1 VPSSI
6 DDRIVAMSFD
16 NQRFEERIAAT
27 IASLDRLQ
35 RSLDFTSAQTRFADN
50 TAAMIASMDK
60 LRASLDFT
68 SAQTQFAGSMAATM
82 GSLAKLH
89 TSLDFSQSKKGF
101 EQVAAAAS
109 RVNLAGI
116 ASAVDGIA
124 SKFSAMG
131 AIAFT
136 VLQNVV
142 NKAIDAG
149 ARIASSLSLNLVI
162 EGFKEYETNMNSIQT
177 IMSNTRADA
186 TTLQDVNKA
195 LDQLNE
201 YSDQTIYNFG
211 EMARNIGTFTAAG
224 IDLET
229 SVSGIKG
236 IANLAA
242 ISGSNSQQAS
252 TAMYQLSQALASG
265 SVKLMDWNS
274 IVNAGMGG
282 EVFQK
287 ALFETG
293 KALGTIADTPID
305 QSFEAWKEA
314 GNTFRGSLETG
325 WITAEVLTNTLAGFT
340 GDLTEA
346 QILSMGYTQEQTA
359 AILEMGQV
367 GKDAATK
374 VKTLTQLIS
383 TVKESIGS
391 GWSASFRLIFGDFEE
406 ASKLFTNINNTLG
419 KFIGTSSDARN
430 EILKTWHDFGG
441 RDALIEALTNAFDG
455 LMSILRPIRDAFQD
469 IFPPMTA
476 ERLLI
481 LTDRFRTFTEGLKL
495 VPAQVVA
502 VRNIFKGVF
511 SAFRIGI
518 EVVKEIFGVFG
529 HIFGLFQAAG
539 PSEGFLKWAGG
550 VGKAVTELSESLIE
564 GGGIAKFFD
573 TIKDVIDSFAS
584 GVQGK
589 FTTSTD
595 KVLEIANKL
604 GLVFSDLRDKIKAFV
619 SGGVENAKDVLEEI
633 GEKLDIV
640 GRIGRK
646 LGDVWDFIKAGLVR
660 LMDVF
665 GAFGSF
671 VLEALGDLPQE
682 LANIFGTADYSQA
695 LDAVNTGLFAGL
707 VLIFR
712 GFLKEFQ
719 GDVGGVFTSLSDA
732 LKELTGVLSAMQT
745 NIKADAILKIAIAL
759 GILVAAMVVLSF
771 LDAGALTR
779 SLAAMAG
786 GLGELIGMIAFLTL
800 ITTGPM
806 GAAKLAL
813 LTGSLILLSVAVL
826 LLSVAMQNLSTLD
839 WEEIAKGLTAV
850 GGLLLMLTVAIGPLS
865 ENSGGMIRAGLGLI
879 VIGIGLN
886 ILALAMKSFAEMEWE
901 AMGQGLTGVYGGL
914 MAIGI
919 AVSAMPNNLVLTGVG
934 LIAIAIALNIL
945 ALALKSFAEMSWA
958 EMGKGMA
965 AMATSLLILAG
976 AMYLLPNGALLALQG
991 AGLLAI
997 GIGLVAM
1004 ATAIQ
1009 MLGSM
1014 SWENMIKGLY
1024 GIAGVL
1030 IILAGAAFLMQGSL
1044 AGAAA
1049 MVIMGLALKLLAQ
1062 GIKAFAG
1069 IPWAD
1074 MFKGL
1079 AGVLLMLGTLALG
1092 AMAIQVAIPAILA
1105 LGGALL
1111 LVGAGFALFGYGAV
1125 MVATAFSIIATAG
1138 TQGIAVLVDAL
1149 AVLIDVM
1156 PEIIGSFGQGLLT
1169 LAQMIVDAL
1178 PAIVAGLDEVIKAL
1192 LDLLIANI
1200 PKLGEAV
1207 LLFILE
1213 ILNVIAEASPVLIE
1227 TGLGILLDLL
1237 RGIRDN
1243 IGEVVTTALQIVTE
1257 FLTAIAGM
1265 LPTIIGAGLEILVSL
1280 LEGIAQDLASVIT
1293 AAATIIAEFIKG
1305 IGEGAQ
1311 AIIIAGGEMIADII
1325 SGIGTAIEDIVEAG
1339 AEAVASFISG
1349 IDDNI
1354 MLVIDAGWDMVIDL
1368 INGIS
1373 DSIDENAPQLREA
1386 GLRLAG
1392 SIIDGM
1398 TFGLASKAGGVIGAV
1413 GDLGGGIIGGIRGLV
1428 GANSPA
1434 TVFIDIGHDIID
1446 GLAIGLND
1454 ADPAT
1459 DSADRLGNRVINNL
1473 QRTLSTIPY
1482 LIENMEEFTPTITPV
1497 LDLTKVEAEARKLS
1511 TIMGVTPMIARA
1523 SFEQAEIV
1531 ATTTTPPQEEVL
1543 TDTRAQQPTEIKF
1556 EQHNYSPEALSTA
1569 DIYRQ
1574 TRNLITI
1581 SKEELKVL

>member
-1 VPSSI
+1 MPSSI

-35 RSLDFTSAQTRFADN
+35 RSLDFSNAQKNFAASSAAT
-50 TAAMIASMDK
+50 I
-60 LRASLDFT
+60 ASLD
-68 SAQTQFAGSMAATM
+68 
-82 GSLAKLH
+82 KLH
-89 TSLDFSQSKKGF
+89 TSLNFTDSKKGF
-101 EQVAAAAS
+101 ADIAAAAN

-116 ASAVDGIA
+116 GAAVDSIS

-149 ARIASSLSLNLVI
+149 AQIASSLSLNLVI
-162 EGFKEYETNMNSIQT
+162 DGFKEYETNMNSIQT

-224 IDLET
+224 IDLDT
-229 SVSGIKG
+229 SVEGIKG

-305 QSFEAWKEA
+305 TTFEAWKEA
-314 GNTFRGSLETG
+314 GNTFRGSLEEG
-325 WITAEVLTNTLAGFT
+325 WITAEVLTNTLSGFT

-346 QILSMGYTQEQTA
+346 QILAMGYTQDQVA
-359 AILEMGQV
+359 AIMEMGQV

-406 ASKLFTNINNTLG
+406 ASRLFTNINNTLG
-419 KFIGTSSDARN
+419 KFIGTSADARN

-529 HIFGLFQAAG
+529 NIFNLFQAAG

-550 VGKAVTELSESLIE
+550 IGKAVTELKERLVDGGEIADFFGIVNHVIE
-564 GGGIAKFFD
+564 AFVKGASGEFIQTGRKLAETANKIGLAFRDIKDKIVEFLSGGIENAG
-573 TIKDVIDSFAS
+573 DVI
-584 GVQGK
+584 
-589 FTTSTD
+589 
-595 KVLEIANKL
+595 
-604 GLVFSDLRDKIKAFV
+604 
-619 SGGVENAKDVLEEI
+619 EEI

-646 LGDVWDFIKAGLVR
+646 LGDVWDFIKAGLAR

-671 VLEALGDLPQE
+671 VLDALGDLPQQ

-707 VLIFR
+707 VLLFR
-712 GFLKEFQ
+712 SFLTDFEL
-719 GDVGGVFTSLSDA
+719 GTSGVFSNLADA
-732 LKELTGVLSAMQT
+732 LGELTGVLSAMQT

-759 GILVAAMVVLSF
+759 GVLVAAMVVLSF

-813 LTGSLILLSVAVL
+813 LTGSLILLSIAVL
-826 LLSVAMQNLSTLD
+826 LLSVAMQNLSGLD

-850 GGLLLMLTVAIGPLS
+850 GGLLAMLTLAVGPLT
-865 ENSGGMIRAGLGLI
+865 ENSAGMIRAGLGLI

-886 ILALAMKSFAEMEWE
+886 ILALAVKSFAEMEWE
-901 AMGQGLTGVYGGL
+901 AMGQGLTGVFAGL
-914 MAIGI
+914 TAIGV
-919 AVSAMPNNLVLTGVG
+919 AVSAMPDNLVLTGVG
-934 LIAIAIALNIL
+934 LIAISIALNIL
-945 ALALKSFAEMSWA
+945 ALALKSFAEMEWS
-958 EMGKGMA
+958 ELGKGMA
-965 AMATSLLILAG
+965 AMAVALLILAG

-991 AGLLAI
+991 AGLLMI
-997 GIGLVAM
+997 GIGLVEIAK
-1004 ATAIQ
+1004 AIQ
-1009 MLGSM
+1009 MLGGM
-1014 SWENMIKGLY
+1014 SWEDMIRGVA

-1030 IILAGAAFLMQGSL
+1030 LVLAGAAFIMQGAL
-1044 AGAAA
+1044 PGAAA
-1049 MVIMGLALKLLAQ
+1049 ILIMALALKMLAG

-1074 MFKGL
+1074 LLKGL
-1079 AGVLLMLGTLALG
+1079 SGVLLMLGTLALG
-1092 AMAIQVAIPAILA
+1092 AIAIQAAIPAILG
-1105 LGGALL
+1105 LGAALL

-1125 MVATAFSIIATAG
+1125 LVATAFSIIATAG
-1138 TQGIAVLVDAL
+1138 TQGVATLAGAIAVLVDAL
-1149 AVLIDVM
+1149 PEVIGAFGAGLI
-1156 PEIIGSFGQGLLT
+1156 T
-1169 LAQMIVDAL
+1169 LVQMIVDAL
-1178 PAIVAGLDEVIKAL
+1178 PAIIAGLDDVIAAL
-1192 LDLLIANI
+1192 LDLFIANI
-1200 PKLGEAV
+1200 PKLGETV
-1207 LLFILE
+1207 LLFLLE
-1213 ILNVIAEASPVLIE
+1213 IINVIEGAAPELI
-1227 TGLGILLDLL
+1227 GLGLSLLLDLL
-1237 RGIRDN
+1237 KGIRDN
-1243 IGEVVTTALQIVTE
+1243 IGEVVTTAIQIITE
-1257 FLTAIAGM
+1257 FLTAIAEQI
-1265 LPTIIGAGLEILVSL
+1265 PTIIAAGLAILVSL
-1280 LEGIAQDLASVIT
+1280 LEGIAQDIGTVIT
-1293 AAATIIAEFIKG
+1293 AAATIISEFIKG
-1305 IGEGAQ
+1305 VGAGAQ
-1311 AIIIAGGEMIADII
+1311 DVIEAGGKMIADII
-1325 SGIGTAIEDIVEAG
+1325 TGLGSAAEDIIEAG
-1339 AEAVASFISG
+1339 AKAVASFISG
-1349 IDDNI
+1349 IDDNFQ
-1354 MLVIDAGWDMVIDL
+1354 LVIDAGWDMIIDL
-1368 INGIS
+1368 VNGVAAS
-1373 DSIDENAPQLREA
+1373 VEDNMPELRDA
-1386 GLRLAG
+1386 GIRLAG
-1392 SIIDGM
+1392 AIVDGM
-1398 TFGLASKAGGVIGAV
+1398 TGGLASKLGGVIDGV
-1413 GDLGGGIIGGIRGLV
+1413 KNMGGGIIGGLRGLV

-1434 TVFIDIGHDIID
+1434 TEFIDIGHDIVD
-1446 GLAIGLND
+1446 GLAIGLSDNT
-1454 ADPAT
+1454 AE
-1459 DSADRLGNRVINNL
+1459 DSANTLGNRVVANL
-1473 QRTLSTIPY
+1473 QNTLSKIPY
-1482 LIENMEEFTPTITPV
+1482 LLENMEEFTPTITPV
-1497 LDLTKVEAEARKLS
+1497 LDLTQVEAEARKLS
-1511 TIMGVTPMIARA
+1511 SIMGVTPMIARA

-1531 ATTTTPPQEEVL
+1531 ATTSARPQEEVL
-1543 TDTRAQQPTEIKF
+1543 TDSREEKPTEIKF